1 MLKLGSK
8 KKMKSKYIDAHL
20 EVARVYGKLS
30 TATRLQ
36 VGCIIVKDDRIISI
50 GYNGMPSGG
59 SNICEKNN
67 KTKPEVLHAEANA
80 ITKLAKSTESG
91 QDAYMFCTYAPCVN
105 CAKLIL
111 QSGIKEFH
119 YEDDYKSL
127 DGINLL
133 KKYSNVDIFKHQREV
148 SFIEYMEAKDYDEE
162 AGSLG

>member
-1 MLKLGSK
+1 
-8 KKMKSKYIDAHL
+8 MKSKYIEAHL

-30 TATRLQ
+30 TATRLK

-50 GYNGMPSGG
+50 GYNGMPTGG
-59 SNICEKNN
+59 SNVCEENGH
-67 KTKPEVLHAEANA
+67 TKPEVLHAETNA

-91 QDAYMFCTYAPCVN
+91 QDTYMFCTFAPCVD

-119 YEDDYKSL
+119 YEDDYKNL

-148 SFIEYMEAKDYDEE
+148 NFIEFLEGEKYDEE
-162 AGSLG
+162 AGNLG

>member
-1 MLKLGSK
+1 
-8 KKMKSKYIDAHL
+8 MKSKYIRAHL
-20 EVARVYGKLS
+20 EVARVYGELS
-30 TATRLQ
+30 TATRLK

-91 QDAYMFCTYAPCVN
+91 QDAYMFCTAAPCLD
-105 CAKLIL
+105 CAKLII

-119 YEDDYKSL
+119 FEHRYKSSEGL
-127 DGINLL
+127 DLIE
-133 KKYSNVDIFKHQREV
+133 KYSNIKVVKYTDYV
-148 SFIEYMEAKDYDEE
+148 TNIEGAYYDE
-162 AGSLG
+162 AGHVG